1 MRGHAATVRWSY
13 RSLVLSTAVIVAG
26 CAVQTMSPPEHNYAL
41 ARHRSYVVA
50 TRGVGGHRADTLING
65 VADAA
70 AWEEGEGWV
79 APFVRRESVQVT
91 GAGLDQRRMT
101 RGFAQVEIRLAE
113 PRRVNRVV
121 VHALDSDEYPFKGI
135 ESGELLVRSP
145 GDSTDVWRTVATIEK
160 GQVMMGRQLKGP
172 VEARTVIRFQ
182 TEEISGVRLHV
193 YETGEAA
200 RLPTGGSVRR
210 AIADTVRLLEIEIS
224 GPEALDL
231 VETPAASSS
240 DGPTAPPRATVGLAA
255 PPFELADA
263 RTGNAAALRDYRGR
277 VVLLYL
283 FAPFADTSTMID
295 LVELRAA
302 FDTPD
307 LVVLGLA
314 HEPTDGRQTR
324 QMMDLYHV
332 NFPILLTDEATV
344 TRYEGLGS
352 AYLIGRDGVVLD
364 RFAVTRA
371 RDMRP
376 LLEAVI
382 AGGDASDIVRRD
394 H

>member
-1 MRGHAATVRWSY
+1 
-13 RSLVLSTAVIVAG
+13 LVLSTAVIVAG

-70 AWEEGEGWV
+70 AWEEGEGWE

-224 GPEALDL
+224 CPEALDL

>member
-70 AWEEGEGWV
+70 AWEEGEGWE

-231 VETPAASSS
+231 V
-240 DGPTAPPRATVGLAA
+240 VG
-255 PPFELADA
+255 
-263 RTGNAAALRDYRGR
+263 
-277 VVLLYL
+277 
-283 FAPFADTSTMID
+283 
-295 LVELRAA
+295 
-302 FDTPD
+302 
-307 LVVLGLA
+307 
-314 HEPTDGRQTR
+314 
-324 QMMDLYHV
+324 
-332 NFPILLTDEATV
+332 
-344 TRYEGLGS
+344 
-352 AYLIGRDGVVLD
+352 
-364 RFAVTRA
+364 
-371 RDMRP
+371 
-376 LLEAVI
+376 EAVKMLKELF
-382 AGGDASDIVRRD
+382 
-394 H
+394 

>member
-1 MRGHAATVRWSY
+1 MRPYAAIVMWSC
-13 RSLVLSTAVIVAG
+13 RSLALSTAAIVVG

-41 ARHRSYVVA
+41 ARHGSYVVA

-70 AWEEGEGWV
+70 RWADGEGWE
-79 APFVRRESVQVT
+79 APFVRQGSFELRSP
-91 GAGLDQRRMT
+91 GMDQRRMSS
-101 RGFAQVEIRLAE
+101 GYAQVEIRLTE

-145 GDSTDVWRTVATIEK
+145 RDSTDVWRTVATIEK
-160 GQVMMGRQLKGP
+160 GKVMIRRQLSGA
-172 VEARTVIRFQ
+172 VEARTVIRFE
-182 TEEISGVRLHV
+182 TEDINGVRLHV

-200 RLPTGGSVRR
+200 RLPSGGSVRR

-231 VETPAASSS
+231 VDTAATSPS
-240 DGPTAPPRATVGLAA
+240 DQPPAPPRATVGLPA
-255 PPFELADA
+255 PPFELPDA
-263 RTGNAAALRDYRGR
+263 RAGHAVALSDHRGR

-283 FAPFADTSTMID
+283 FTPFADTSTMID
-295 LVELRAA
+295 LSELRAA
-302 FDTPD
+302 FESPD
-307 LVVLGLA
+307 LVVLGLS
-314 HEPTDGRQTR
+314 HESTDGRQTR
-324 QMMDLYHV
+324 HMIERYHV
-332 NFPILLTDEATV
+332 NFPVLLADEATV

-352 AYLIGRDGVVLD
+352 AYLVGRDGVLLD

-382 AGGDASDIVRRD
+382 AGGDASDTVRRD

>member
-70 AWEEGEGWV
+70 AWEEGEGWE